1 MDELVG
7 GAFSA
12 MAKGVG
18 WIGIVDCL
26 YKGLGKS

>member
-1 MDELVG
+1 VDELVG

-18 WIGIVDCL
+18 WIGIVVCL
-26 YKGLGKS
+26 YQALGKS